1 MSSLLPPLLIFFVLS
16 ASAALGFIVNGR
28 LHERHRTP
36 DSIDLVH
43 LAIGLLVTFTAIV
56 LGLLTSSVKTGFE
69 NAYQAG
75 GLYAGELTQLDH
87 CLRDYGPETAAT
99 RAQLRSYVAAVI
111 ASTWPDE
118 AAPQGVAYPYTADMR
133 GVGEDPTLGNVIDG
147 IGLAVRGLEP
157 TDAFHRAQASACA
170 SDYADVVK
178 SRWAVIEGVHG
189 SISAPFYWVLVFWLA
204 ILFVSFGLRAPPNAL
219 NVIVIVMCA
228 VSVSSAIFVIRDLD
242 VPYGGLF
249 GVPSEPMRH
258 ALVDMMQ

>member
-1 MSSLLPPLLIFFVLS
+1 MSSLLPPLLIFFVLC
-16 ASAALGFIVNGR
+16 ASATLGFFINGR

-69 NAYQAG
+69 NAYQLG
-75 GLYAGELTQLDH
+75 GLYAGELTQLDR

-99 RAQLRSYVAAVI
+99 RSQLRSYVAAVI

-133 GVGEDPTLGNVIDG
+133 GIGEDLTLGNVIDE

-157 TDAFHRAQASACA
+157 NDVFHRVQASACA

-178 SRWAVIEGVHG
+178 TRWAVIEGVHG

-204 ILFVSFGLRAPPNAL
+204 IVFASFGLRAPPNAL

-242 VPYGGLF
+242 IPYGGLF
-249 GVPSEPMRH
+249 GVPSEPMRN
-258 ALVDMMQ
+258 ALADMMR

>member
-1 MSSLLPPLLIFFVLS
+1 MSLLLPPLLIFFVLC

-43 LAIGLLVTFTAIV
+43 LAIGLLVTFTSIV

-69 NAYQAG
+69 NAYQARG
-75 GLYAGELTQLDH
+75 VYAGQLTQLDR
-87 CLRDYGPETAAT
+87 CLADYGPETAAT
-99 RAQLRSYVAAVI
+99 RAQLRAYVGAVI

-118 AAPQGVAYPYTADMR
+118 AAPQGVAYPDTTHMHR
-133 GVGEDPTLGNVIDG
+133 IGEDPTLANVMSD

-157 TDAFHRAQASACA
+157 TDTFHRAQASACA
-170 SDYADVVK
+170 SDYADAVK

-189 SISAPFYWVLVFWLA
+189 SISTPFYWVLVFWLA
-204 ILFVSFGLRAPPNAL
+204 ILFAAFGLRAPPNAL

-228 VSVSSAIFVIRDLD
+228 VSVSSAIFIIHDLD
-242 VPYGGLF
+242 IPYGGLF
-249 GVPSEPMRH
+249 GVPSDSMRH
-258 ALVDMMQ
+258 ALADMLR

>member
-1 MSSLLPPLLIFFVLS
+1 MFTLLSPLLVFFFLC

-56 LGLLTSSVKTGFE
+56 MGLLTSSVKTGFE
-69 NAYQAG
+69 SAYQSG

-99 RAQLRSYVAAVI
+99 RTQLHSYVAAVI

-118 AAPQGVAYPYTADMR
+118 AAPQGVAYPNSPDMR
-133 GVGEDPTLGNVIDG
+133 GIGEDSTLGDIIDG

-178 SRWAVIEGVHG
+178 TRWAVIEGVHG
-189 SISAPFYWVLVFWLA
+189 SISTPFYWVLVFWLTIVFA
-204 ILFVSFGLRAPPNAL
+204 SFGMRAPPNSL
-219 NVIVIVMCA
+219 NVIVLVMCA
-228 VSVSSAIFVIRDLD
+228 VSVSSVIFVIHDLD
-242 VPYGGLF
+242 IPYGGLF
-249 GVPSEPMRH
+249 GVPSDSMRH
-258 ALVDMMQ
+258 ALADMLR

>member
-1 MSSLLPPLLIFFVLS
+1 MSSLSPPLLIFFVLC
-16 ASAALGFIVNGR
+16 ASAALGFIINGR

-69 NAYQAG
+69 NAYQTG
-75 GLYAGELTQLDH
+75 GLYAGELTQLDR
-87 CLRDYGPETAAT
+87 CLRDYGPETAAA
-99 RAQLRSYVAAVI
+99 RAQLRDYVAAVI

-118 AAPQGVAYPYTADMR
+118 AAPQGVAYPDSANIR
-133 GVGEDPTLGNVIDG
+133 GIGEDPTLGNVIDE
-147 IGLAVRGLEP
+147 IGLAVRRLEP

-178 SRWAVIEGVHG
+178 SRWALIEGVHG

-204 ILFVSFGLRAPPNAL
+204 IVFASFGLRAPPNAL

-258 ALVDMMQ
+258 ALADMMR